1 MEDKAMTKVKDLTPA
16 SKQVNVLVKVV
27 SLSEERE
34 ITSKFGEARKLVEAT
49 VGDETGTVLLTL
61 WNDQIG
67 SVHKDETLL
76 IDNGYVTLVRGHIRL
91 NVGKY
96 GTMAKSEQMIEN
108 VNTALDVSAV
118 EYEREPRYRSG
129 GYSGE
134 RRERSGGGDRQFEL
148 GTFSGNRSGGGG
160 RGSGGRDRDRR
171 GRGWRR
177 DFARFDLF
185 SSFHIRVNCWSL
197 SSAIAATASTLDE
210 NAGQGRTGR
219 LGSSRELEDGRRE
232 EPRAHKA
239 FLPTSRERLAQ

>member
-134 RRERSGGGDRQFEL
+134 RRERSGGGDRQFEF

-160 RGSGGRDRDRR
+160 
-171 GRGWRR
+171 GRGVFRNL
-177 DFARFDLF
+177 DVEQVDLRLLEVPELR
-185 SSFHIRVNCWSL
+185 SF
-197 SSAIAATASTLDE
+197 
-210 NAGQGRTGR
+210 R
-219 LGSSRELEDGRRE
+219 LVLFVPHPRELLVVVVGHRR
-232 EPRAHKA
+232 H
-239 FLPTSRERLAQ
+239 RLNAR